1 MFMTLNPEY
10 NIYITVTSTGTFTQT
25 AIREPRNIKLIGCLV
40 YVFYLQYVLFCL
52 NDPETR

>member
-10 NIYITVTSTGTFTQT
+10 NINITVTSTGTFTQT

-40 YVFYLQYVLFCL
+40 YVHVFTVCVILSQ
-52 NDPETR
+52 